1 MARGPRGSYRG
12 VITSRPA
19 AAGPG
24 ERVLMVVVTPGISPC
39 LGDLSMRIQSQMEII
54 VIQVKVFVAFRSEK

>member
-12 VITSRPA
+12 VITSRPD

-24 ERVLMVVVTPGISPC
+24 DNVLMAVVTPAVSPC
-39 LGDLSMRIQSQMEII
+39 LGDLSVRKSKQVEIT
-54 VIQVKVFVAFRSEK
+54 VI